1 MCNPLLICTYSPKF
15 AGYKKGMKIYMKKK
29 RVQDSITEQIHFL
42 KYEDINGEG
51 RLFGG
56 QLVSWIDEVAG
67 TVAKRHAATPI
78 TTASIDNLQF
88 KSAAYL
94 NDLVVIIGH
103 VTYVG
108 NTSMEVRVDS
118 YVEGIDGLRR
128 PINRAFLTLVA
139 LDDNQRPIP
148 IPYGLLIENEVQQLE
163 WDNAKKRIDLRK
175 HRQKEAF

>member
-1 MCNPLLICTYSPKF
+1 MRNN
-15 AGYKKGMKIYMKKK
+15 MKKK

-67 TVAKRHAATPI
+67 TVAKRHAGTQI

-118 YVEGIDGLRR
+118 YVEGI
-128 PINRAFLTLVA
+128 NRAFLTLVA
-139 LDDNQRPIP
+139 LDDDQRPIP
-148 IPYGLLIENEVQQLE
+148 IPYGLLIESEVQQLE

-175 HRQKEAF
+175 YRQKEAF